1 MQLTSNG
8 VWQIKTD
15 LPQAAPSYVFAK
27 QIIKVINET
36 ANMINNDPDIH
47 GKLKVVFLE
56 NYNVS
61 LAEKIIP
68 AADISEQIS
77 TTTKEAS
84 GTSNMKLMANGALT
98 VATMDGANIEIKDA
112 VGEENIFTFGL
123 NKDQVYKYY
132 AEKSYHP
139 RKMYEEDPVMK
150 KAVDALIDGT
160 VPNCSSEGQA
170 LVNNFLSDNE
180 QFLVLA
186 DFEAYLKAQEKVEQT
201 WAQKR
206 IWQQMSLVNIAHSER
221 FDSDKTIER
230 YAQDIWHLKKLKI
243 EKVDR

>member
-15 LPQAAPSYVFAK
+15 LPQAAPSYVLAK

-84 GTSNMKLMANGALT
+84 GTSNMKLMVRFLT
-98 VATMDGANIEIKDA
+98 AHQKD
-112 VGEENIFTFGL
+112 
-123 NKDQVYKYY
+123 
-132 AEKSYHP
+132 
-139 RKMYEEDPVMK
+139 
-150 KAVDALIDGT
+150 
-160 VPNCSSEGQA
+160 
-170 LVNNFLSDNE
+170 
-180 QFLVLA
+180 
-186 DFEAYLKAQEKVEQT
+186 
-201 WAQKR
+201 
-206 IWQQMSLVNIAHSER
+206 
-221 FDSDKTIER
+221 
-230 YAQDIWHLKKLKI
+230 KLW
-243 EKVDR
+243 